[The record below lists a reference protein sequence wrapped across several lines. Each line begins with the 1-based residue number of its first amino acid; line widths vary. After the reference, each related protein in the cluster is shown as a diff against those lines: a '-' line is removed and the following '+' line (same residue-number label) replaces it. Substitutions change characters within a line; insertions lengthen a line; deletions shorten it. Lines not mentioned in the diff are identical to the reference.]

1 MAAKSETL
9 AMLLTIIGGLA
20 FASPANALI
29 SDDGDNW
36 PQGDFAPQSDVGT
49 GNFLYID
56 CEIGHENDTCR
67 WAWTLNRP
75 SAAVI
80 GPLLFDPPL
89 PTADDPPIAPLD
101 DGNDTPPGPV
111 SSTFVVVTEEPNGI
125 PEPATLALFGA
136 GLVGLA
142 LVRRRR
148 RDD

>member
-1 MAAKSETL
+1 MATKSETL

-29 SDDGDNW
+29 SDDGGSQ
-36 PQGDFAPQSDVGT
+36 PQGDFALQGLVGT

-56 CEIGHENDTCR
+56 CEIGHENDACR

-75 SAAVI
+75 FGGFIDPSS
-80 GPLLFDPPL
+80 FDPPL
-89 PTADDPPIAPLD
+89 PTADDPPIAPLG
-101 DGNDTPPGPV
+101 DGGDISPGPI
-111 SSTFVVVTEEPNGI
+111 STTVVVVTEEPNGI